1 MKVKTGD
8 KVRVIAG
15 ANKGSEGKILKVLDD
30 KVIVEGVNIV
40 TKHIKPKYNN
50 GNGEIIKTE
59 APIHRS
65 NVKVIEVAKEK
76 KKATKEKALKQMEEL
91 NKQLEMLD
99 YKEDYYK
106 NLIKNNLNDN
116 WNPMNLSKQKE
127 YAV

>member
-15 ANKGSEGKILKVLDD
+15 ANKGSEGKILKVLDN

-76 KKATKEKALKQMEEL
+76 KKATKEKAEKKDKKQT
-91 NKQLEMLD
+91 
-99 YKEDYYK
+99 KEDK
-106 NLIKNNLNDN
+106 
-116 WNPMNLSKQKE
+116 
-127 YAV
+127 

>member
-1 MKVKTGD
+1 MKVKIGD

-76 KKATKEKALKQMEEL
+76 KKATKEKAEKKDKKQT
-91 NKQLEMLD
+91 
-99 YKEDYYK
+99 KEDK
-106 NLIKNNLNDN
+106 
-116 WNPMNLSKQKE
+116 
-127 YAV
+127 

>member
-76 KKATKEKALKQMEEL
+76 KKAAKDKVEKKDKKQTKEDK
-91 NKQLEMLD
+91 
-99 YKEDYYK
+99 
-106 NLIKNNLNDN
+106 
-116 WNPMNLSKQKE
+116 
-127 YAV
+127 

>member
-76 KKATKEKALKQMEEL
+76 KKATKEKAEKKDKKQT
-91 NKQLEMLD
+91 
-99 YKEDYYK
+99 KEDK
-106 NLIKNNLNDN
+106 
-116 WNPMNLSKQKE
+116 
-127 YAV
+127 

>member
-1 MKVKTGD
+1 MKLKTGD

-15 ANKGSEGKILKVLDD
+15 ANKNSEGKILKVLDD

-50 GNGEIIKTE
+50 GTGESVKTE

-76 KKATKEKALKQMEEL
+76 KKATKKSEKKQT
-91 NKQLEMLD
+91 
-99 YKEDYYK
+99 KEDK
-106 NLIKNNLNDN
+106 
-116 WNPMNLSKQKE
+116 
-127 YAV
+127 

>member
-15 ANKGSEGKILKVLDD
+15 ANKGSEGKILKVLDN

-76 KKATKEKALKQMEEL
+76 KKATKDKAEKKDKKQT
-91 NKQLEMLD
+91 
-99 YKEDYYK
+99 KEDK
-106 NLIKNNLNDN
+106 
-116 WNPMNLSKQKE
+116 
-127 YAV
+127 

>member
-76 KKATKEKALKQMEEL
+76 KRATKEKAEEKDKKQT
-91 NKQLEMLD
+91 
-99 YKEDYYK
+99 KEDK
-106 NLIKNNLNDN
+106 
-116 WNPMNLSKQKE
+116 
-127 YAV
+127 

>member
-1 MKVKTGD
+1 MKLKTGD

-15 ANKGSEGKILKVLDD
+15 ANKNSEGKILKVLDD

-50 GNGEIIKTE
+50 GTGEIVKTE

-76 KKATKEKALKQMEEL
+76 KKATKKSEKKQT
-91 NKQLEMLD
+91 
-99 YKEDYYK
+99 
-106 NLIKNNLNDN
+106 
-116 WNPMNLSKQKE
+116 KE
-127 YAV
+127 YK

>member
-76 KKATKEKALKQMEEL
+76 RKATKEKAEKKDKKQT
-91 NKQLEMLD
+91 
-99 YKEDYYK
+99 KEDK
-106 NLIKNNLNDN
+106 
-116 WNPMNLSKQKE
+116 
-127 YAV
+127 

>member
-30 KVIVEGVNIV
+30 KVIVESVNIV

-76 KKATKEKALKQMEEL
+76 KKATKEKAEKKDKKQT
-91 NKQLEMLD
+91 
-99 YKEDYYK
+99 KEDK
-106 NLIKNNLNDN
+106 
-116 WNPMNLSKQKE
+116 
-127 YAV
+127 

>member
-76 KKATKEKALKQMEEL
+76 KKATKDKVEKKDKKQT
-91 NKQLEMLD
+91 
-99 YKEDYYK
+99 KEDK
-106 NLIKNNLNDN
+106 
-116 WNPMNLSKQKE
+116 
-127 YAV
+127 